1 MKTYVR
7 VQWNKEEK
15 NCLSLCRKVLNEENQ
30 DKSDV
35 DTCIELLNL
44 IIKLLNYI
52 NNENDILFK
61 YKFKLNHLE

>member
-1 MKTYVR
+1 MKIYVR

-15 NCLSLCRKVLNEENQ
+15 NWLSLCREVLNEENQ
-30 DKSDV
+30 DKSDA

-61 YKFKLNHLE
+61 YKIKLNHLE